1 MKSQT
6 SLIASQ
12 CRLQQWAKQIQDC
25 QNRPADMQV
34 AEWCEM
40 NGITTSNYY
49 YRLRR
54 VREAYIEEYQN
65 ADPAFIELPVA
76 KAQEPVSSS
85 VQPFAILR
93 CKNGMTF
100 EILPGATPEFLK
112 MLIGVAAYAE

>member
-12 CRLQQWAKQIQDC
+12 CRLQQWAQQIHDC

-40 NGITTSNYY
+40 NGITTANYY

-54 VREAYIEEYQN
+54 VREACITEYQN
-65 ADPAFIELPVA
+65 KEPAFVELPVPQ
-76 KAQEPVSSS
+76 KSEPISTYE
-85 VQPFAILR
+85 QPCAILK
-93 CKNGMTF
+93 CKNGA
-100 EILPGATPEFLK
+100 EIQILSGATPEFLK
-112 MLIGVAAYAE
+112 TLIGVTGYAE